1 VAPLEW
7 LARSGCCALSL
18 SIVGAR
24 IADYREENE
33 SADVDWEDNDSE
45 GVDTIIQALSG
56 CADRW
61 HSINLSFQANEGL
74 LRLRDVY
81 PPALLS
87 VKITAM
93 ASQIQQLKLL
103 TTPSLR
109 DVTLRVLHFDQFIPQ
124 MPLCWEH
131 LTHLTFEQSSSSFDA
146 NGLSPNVALEIL
158 RRCPRLIS
166 FSTDIN
172 NSLER
177 DFTDYIP
184 QAPLV
189 LSALREFVILRQNSW
204 LGPRTIG
211 YILQNLLMPQ
221 LRHLQLPRILRRR
234 LQFIAPFLGN
244 LAARSPLIEDLSI
257 DLAALAPDSLIEN
270 LSTLSMLRRLVL
282 FDSNGREDN
291 ASHTAATVQRLFAIL
306 VDSETL
312 FPLLAELQLR
322 ECLEPASRNE
332 DVLFDFARQQLDHG
346 AGHFK
351 RFDIQYAVP
360 MPPIAANILTE
371 FAARGLIISTSHTAS
386 WGHAQPP
393 LNTPW
398 MGLEHSSY

>member
-1 VAPLEW
+1 MSTKDCVRNIALSTPALWASLHIPLEYVLDGIGYRVAPLEW

-18 SIVGAR
+18 SIVGAQ
-24 IADYREENE
+24 RER
-33 SADVDWEDNDSE
+33 DVDWEDNDSD

-56 CADRW
+56 
-61 HSINLSFQANEGL
+61 ANEGL
-74 LRLRDVY
+74 LRLRD
-81 PPALLS
+81 
-87 VKITAM
+87 
-93 ASQIQQLKLL
+93 IQQLKLL

-124 MPLCWEH
+124 MPLRWEH

-146 NGLSPNVALEIL
+146 NGLSPN
-158 RRCPRLIS
+158 
-166 FSTDIN
+166 
-172 NSLER
+172 
-177 DFTDYIP
+177 
-184 QAPLV
+184 APLV

-221 LRHLQLPRILRRR
+221 LRHYNSRAYFGAASNSSLLPR
-234 LQFIAPFLGN
+234 
-244 LAARSPLIEDLSI
+244 
-257 DLAALAPDSLIEN
+257 
-270 LSTLSMLRRLVL
+270 TLSMLRRLVL

-360 MPPIAANILTE
+360 MPPIAPNILTE